1 MSPHCIDV
9 DGYDEDTDHDR
20 PIVAADLKD
29 SQELFRLAVESCP
42 SGMVMSDRTDKII
55 LVNSAIEQMFG
66 YPRGELIGKQFDV
79 LLPKALPSLVFRRSS
94 KFLARGTVE
103 TCRDLVGRRKDV
115 SEFPVEVTF
124 NPIHAGDGFSILSVI
139 VDISDRRNAETHLA
153 QMEGRYRGLLE
164 AAPDAMVVVNQSG
177 EIVLLNVQAEKQFG
191 YSRDELVGQ
200 KVTNIIPEGFAER
213 LIADGSR
220 PAADALAQQIGTGIE
235 LSGLR
240 KDESEF
246 PIEIMLSPLDSTE
259 GILVTAAIRDIS
271 VRKAA
276 DRHLAQ
282 MEGRYRGLLEAAPDA
297 MVVVNQRG
305 EIVLLNVQA
314 EKQFGYCRDELV
326 GQKVTNII
334 PEGFA
339 ERLIAD
345 ALRSPEDAQAQQIGT
360 GIELNGRRN
369 DGSDFPIEIMLSPLN
384 SSEGILVTAAI
395 RDITTRRGM
404 ERLKDEFVATVSHE
418 LRTPLTSIAGALGL
432 LIGNTASSLPD
443 SAVRLIAIAHA
454 NSERLVRLINDILDI
469 EKIESAHMVLNLR
482 PIDVQSLVEQAI
494 EANRGFA
501 EGYGVRIRLNDA
513 PNTCIVRSD
522 SDRLMQ
528 VVTNLLSNAIKF
540 SPKGDEVTVA
550 IKRRGGTVRISVRDH
565 GPGIPVDFKPHVFR
579 KFAQADATDARQK
592 SGTGLGLSIV
602 KQIVTRLGGEVA
614 FDDAS
619 GGGTLFHVEL
629 PSWSE
634 ALPREVPERPLILHV
649 DDDLDTLQFVALA
662 FGSSCD
668 LVSVASIEE
677 ARRAIEVNHFNMA
690 LLDLALGSD
699 SGLELL
705 VALRSADDIA
715 IPVIIYSAHGA
726 NQICDAQIQA
736 ALSKS
741 QTPIDILLR
750 TVLGHLSRP
759 TLGAKAAS
767 HLPQR

>member
-1 MSPHCIDV
+1 MSPHCIDL
-9 DGYDEDTDHDR
+9 DGYDEDTEHDR
-20 PIVAADLKD
+20 AIVAAELQD

-42 SGMVMSDRTDKII
+42 SGMVMSDRTDRII

-79 LLPKALPSLVFRRSS
+79 LLPEALPSLVFRRPSE
-94 KFLARGTVE
+94 FAARGSVE

-115 SEFPVEVTF
+115 SEFPVEVAF
-124 NPIHAGDGFSILSVI
+124 NPIHAGDGFPILSVI
-139 VDISDRRNAETHLA
+139 VDISDRRNAETNLA

-326 GQKVTNII
+326 GQKMTNII

-345 ALRSPEDAQAQQIGT
+345 ALRTPEDALAQQIGT

-369 DGSDFPIEIMLSPLN
+369 DGSYFPIEIMLSPLN

-395 RDITTRRGM
+395 RDITTRKGM

-469 EKIESAHMVLNLR
+469 EKIESDHMVLNLR
-482 PIDVQSLVEQAI
+482 PIDVRSLVEQTI

-501 EGYGVRIRLNDA
+501 ERYGVRIRLTDV
-513 PNTCIVRSD
+513 PNTCTVRSD

-550 IKRRGGTVRISVRDH
+550 IRPRGGAVRISVRDH
-565 GPGIPVDFKPHVFR
+565 GPGIPVDFKPHIFR

-602 KQIVTRLGGEVA
+602 KQIITRLGGEVA
-614 FDDAS
+614 FDDAP

-649 DDDLDTLQFVALA
+649 DDDRDTLQFVALA
-662 FGSSCD
+662 FGSS
-668 LVSVASIEE
+668 
-677 ARRAIEVNHFNMA
+677 AIWFR
-690 LLDLALGSD
+690 S
-699 SGLELL
+699 
-705 VALRSADDIA
+705 LRSKK
-715 IPVIIYSAHGA
+715 HGGR
-726 NQICDAQIQA
+726 
-736 ALSKS
+736 SK
-741 QTPIDILLR
+741 
-750 TVLGHLSRP
+750 
-759 TLGAKAAS
+759 
-767 HLPQR
+767 